1 MVWAVG
7 GFNTSNEVIRLRNTQ
22 KQLVIKMSTPATSNT
37 SGALQVYGGVGI
49 QGNLYSG
56 NYYITGSG
64 NGITFVDG
72 TTQLTAGAPYNYANA
87 AYTQANVAYGLAN
100 TALQNTASI
109 ITAGNLTVA
118 NNLIVANTISTSGP
132 SGNISGVNTLFANTV
147 NAFVSFA
154 FPDTT
159 IITGTSSS
167 VSSNSA
173 NTLATSNAVFIA
185 ISSALAYSIA
195 LG

>member
-1 MVWAVG
+1 MIWAVG

-22 KQLVIKMSTPATSNT
+22 KQLVIKMATPATSNI

-56 NYYITGSG
+56 NHYITGSG
-64 NGITFVDG
+64 NGVTFVDG

-87 AYTQANVAYGLAN
+87 AFAQANAAYGLAN

-118 NNLIVANTISTSGP
+118 NNLIVANLIST

-147 NAFVSFA
+147 NASVSFA

-159 IITGTSSS
+159 IITGTSNST
-167 VSSNSA
+167 SSNSST
-173 NTLATSNAVFIA
+173 TLATSNAVLIA
-185 ISSALAYSIA
+185 VGTALAFSIA